1 MLHCVV
7 DRKGKVTRI
16 DSLRYFTY
24 SVLYLLSH
32 GAGRSLL
39 WWVQGLLNRTKI
51 PSTVYAQ
58 FHVSNSQLTPVPGSK
73 PETWTK
79 GSRKLRDRH
88 PQSWL
93 CPRLTGVGMITVG
106 VFENT
111 IERRTAIHLNPRHIR
126 QIWLFLALTP

>member
-1 MLHCVV
+1 M
-7 DRKGKVTRI
+7 
-16 DSLRYFTY
+16 
-24 SVLYLLSH
+24 VLDEVYC
-32 GAGRSLL
+32 GGYKA
-39 WWVQGLLNRTKI
+39 LLNRTKI